1 MVFYTRGAGGC
12 NADLPIRSRP
22 FIQLNGL
29 VVLVL
34 VVLMRVMLPC
44 LHAFGLYNSGL
55 GKLGSRAAVGRDGSV
70 ASQNCVYICVRK
82 RQRAGAFA
90 RKEERPF

>member
-1 MVFYTRGAGGC
+1 MVVFYTRGAGGC

-44 LHAFGLYNSGL
+44 LNLKMVEIPCRPRRNLRERG
-55 GKLGSRAAVGRDGSV
+55 
-70 ASQNCVYICVRK
+70 CVK
-82 RQRAGAFA
+82 AKGQ
-90 RKEERPF
+90 EN